1 LALAAAEA
9 AVLVIAWAWVAGRKQ
24 AGLDLRQG

>member
-9 AVLVIAWAWVAGRKQ
+9 AVLVIAWAWVAGRKHP
-24 AGLDLRQG
+24 ASRG